1 MKRNIGI
8 KSGLHS
14 GISPPLLKTV
24 RFMSEFINS
33 SLAIRGKNSEL
44 YDQVQSELAT
54 DDNKLYLLFEL
65 FSICFYYLF
74 GIIMNNDGNTSA
86 P

>member
-1 MKRNIGI
+1 MQHI
-8 KSGLHS
+8 KSGLFS
-14 GISPPLLKTV
+14 GIFPPLLETV

-33 SLAIRGKNSEL
+33 SLARRRNSEL
-44 YDQVQSELAT
+44 YYQVQSELAT

-74 GIIMNNDGNTSA
+74 RIIMNNDGNTSA